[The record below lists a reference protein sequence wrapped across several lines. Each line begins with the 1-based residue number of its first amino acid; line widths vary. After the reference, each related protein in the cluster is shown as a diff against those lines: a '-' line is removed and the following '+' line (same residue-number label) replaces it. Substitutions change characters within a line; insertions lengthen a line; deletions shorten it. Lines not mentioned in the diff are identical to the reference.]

1 MDVIITPLSK
11 EYIKNIAYLH
21 CKYLSG
27 LLSEL
32 GPNVTR
38 IFYENALLWDGNFGY
53 VCKQDGKLIGFV
65 FATTDNQE
73 IFKRVIKVKPLRI
86 LIQIL
91 ISIFK
96 KPILIKKMINFF
108 TKEINNTNFP
118 ELSYIAI
125 EKDFRKRGIGSMFIK
140 KINDEYRGRNIFYY
154 ELSVDKSNLEAR
166 KFYEKKGFK
175 LKYEYKQHGII
186 RCKYYIN
193 L

>member
-11 EYIKNIAYLH
+11 KYIKNIAYLH

-38 IFYENALLWDGNFGY
+38 IFYENALLWNANFGY
-53 VCKQDGKLIGFV
+53 VCKQDAKIIGFV

-73 IFKRVIKVKPLRI
+73 IFKRAIKVKSLKI
-86 LIQIL
+86 LTQIL

-96 KPILIKKMINFF
+96 EPILIKKMINFF
-108 TKEINNTNFP
+108 TKEINSTNSP
-118 ELSYIAI
+118 ELSYIAV
-125 EKDFRKRGIGSMFIK
+125 KKGFRKRGIGSMFIE
-140 KINDEYRGRNIFYY
+140 KINDEYRKRNIFYY

-166 KFYEKKGFK
+166 RFYEKKGFK
-175 LKYEYKQHGII
+175 FKYEYKQHGII